1 MAYVIG
7 YWHLLD
13 PLESNIASKH
23 VIKNILFQKECS
35 VEQSIK
41 IHLDSSQLLLVMQ
54 LKNYLWVYSLEQSVT
69 ISSVSGIF
77 QTWWDSRV
85 AWNSWFG
92 FKWSNCSHWCWK
104 FFYQPVWFTYVVD
117 IKCVDPSS
125 NNTEDYGHNVP
136 KSHPCLLGNYLEK
149 LNDNKKGVAYQRS
162 KKNISIYK
170 ESIVYP
176 LNEFEPNYNK
186 KRFIFS

>member
-23 VIKNILFQKECS
+23 VIKNILFQKECG

-54 LKNYLWVYSLEQSVT
+54 PKNYLWVYSLEQSVT
-69 ISSVSGIF
+69 ISSVSGVF
-77 QTWWDSRV
+77 QTWWDLRV
-85 AWNSWFG
+85 TWNSWFS

-104 FFYQPVWFTYVVD
+104 DIIRKIFHSGQQDMYAFIEDIIKKTNCYWYVCFYLWTSFCFLKYATIFNNIWLQLVV
-117 IKCVDPSS
+117 I
-125 NNTEDYGHNVP
+125 
-136 KSHPCLLGNYLEK
+136 
-149 LNDNKKGVAYQRS
+149 
-162 KKNISIYK
+162 
-170 ESIVYP
+170 
-176 LNEFEPNYNK
+176 
-186 KRFIFS
+186 